1 MACDVSPVAMFGLK
15 VHILSQK
22 IRTRKKL
29 RTCMFGPL
37 FTSSLYLQA
46 KCIFCVFAC
55 ICQRMAVRRGVQMA
69 RIERMAFSAE
79 RVRPGLP
86 MDCLSLLFH
95 QLQTQLQLPQAT
107 ANPATATSKGV

>member
-1 MACDVSPVAMFGLK
+1 
-15 VHILSQK
+15 
-22 IRTRKKL
+22 
-29 RTCMFGPL
+29 
-37 FTSSLYLQA
+37 
-46 KCIFCVFAC
+46 
-55 ICQRMAVRRGVQMA
+55 MA

-107 ANPATATSKGV
+107 ANPATSQSVASRGSAVWRFRAKPGKRGQEGGVGLFNRPNRLTQSTSTLFYHLTFAACVL

>member
-1 MACDVSPVAMFGLK
+1 
-15 VHILSQK
+15 
-22 IRTRKKL
+22 
-29 RTCMFGPL
+29 
-37 FTSSLYLQA
+37 
-46 KCIFCVFAC
+46 
-55 ICQRMAVRRGVQMA
+55 MA

-107 ANPATATSKGV
+107 ANPATATSQGVAAALWRFRAKPGKRGQEGGVGLFNRPNWLTQSTSTLFYHLTVCIVETKRRLKSGAEVPDF